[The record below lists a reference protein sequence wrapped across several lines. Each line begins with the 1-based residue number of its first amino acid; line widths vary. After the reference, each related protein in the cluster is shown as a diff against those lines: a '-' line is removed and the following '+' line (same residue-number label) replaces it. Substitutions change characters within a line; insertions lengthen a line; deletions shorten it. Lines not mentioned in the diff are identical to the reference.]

1 MTNKPTIL
9 FLQIIHSGFEPF
21 DYATYGLERN
31 FDLLPHKYAVLTLV
45 AWIREHGCEGHY
57 TFIDPLDPN
66 GVDKISES
74 INKIN
79 PDVLGFSLCS
89 DEIRDNYMLIEKIKP
104 RHPDI
109 PIIVGGRHVTALPE
123 HTLENFPLIDFVCIG
138 EGEQTLAEF
147 LITLKAGGGSD
158 AYKKIDG
165 LGFRDENGN
174 IVITSPRK
182 PIEDI
187 NTLPDPAYDLL
198 IDPENPPG
206 ERSAFPLVCSYGCYF
221 HCTFCGADHGN
232 YRYVKPETVVDR
244 IERAKNKYGI
254 DYFAMRDSFW
264 PPTVKWMEEFCGL
277 IEERNLD
284 IEFQFLTRVRTL
296 KKHHLERLKKCGVRT
311 MMLGVEAG
319 DPEILKAIKKQ
330 ITIEQAR
337 ESFRLLHEIG
347 IYTVSF
353 FMVGNQCENLETVK
367 TSIRVANELNA
378 SIAYFSHLAPFPGS
392 EVYDMA
398 REEDKE
404 WWMVGAAR
412 PSVCDLT
419 SEELDHLATEAFLR
433 YPLRFR
439 WLTQNLLFGN
449 LSAPYKKVA
458 WKYYRVHLRKYLL
471 GIAERFRL
479 FRGLIKLAK
488 SVVGK

>member
-1 MTNKPTIL
+1 MPDKPTIL

-21 DYATYGLERN
+21 DYATFGLKRN

-45 AWIREHGCEGHY
+45 AWIREHGCEGFY
-57 TFIDPLDPN
+57 TFIDPTDPN
-66 GVDKISES
+66 GVDKISAS
-74 INKIN
+74 IDKIK
-79 PDVLGFSLCS
+79 PDALGFSLCS
-89 DEIRDNYMLIEKIKP
+89 DEIRDNYMLIEKIKA

-123 HTLENFPLIDFVCIG
+123 HSLKNFPLIDFIGIG
-138 EGEQTLAEF
+138 EGERTLEEF
-147 LITLKAGGGSD
+147 LKVLKAGGGSD
-158 AYKKIDG
+158 EYRKIDG

-174 IVITSPRK
+174 VVITSPRQ

-198 IDPENPPG
+198 IDSDNPPG
-206 ERSAFPLVCSYGCYF
+206 ERSGFPLVCSYGCYF
-221 HCTFCGADHGN
+221 HCTFCGAEHGH
-232 YRYVKPETVVDR
+232 YRFINPEKVVDR
-244 IERAKNKYGI
+244 IERAKQKYGI

-264 PPTVKWMEEFCGL
+264 PPSIKWMEEFCDIL
-277 IEERNLD
+277 EKRDLE

-296 KKHHLERLKKCGVRT
+296 TRSHLLRLKKLGVRT

-337 ESFRLLHEIG
+337 ESFDILNEIG

-353 FMVGNQCENLETVK
+353 FMVGNQGENLETVK
-367 TSIRVANELNA
+367 TSIKVANELNA

-392 EVYDMA
+392 EVYDLVKD
-398 REEDKE
+398 EDKE
-404 WWMVGAAR
+404 WWRVGAAR

-433 YPLRFR
+433 YPLRWRWFR
-439 WLTQNLLFGN
+439 QHVLFGH
-449 LSAPYKKVA
+449 LPAAYRKVA

-471 GIAERFRL
+471 GIAERVPF
-479 FRGLIKLAK
+479 FRGLIKMVKKVA
-488 SVVGK
+488 GK